1 MYLFVLMVYIYVY
14 PLIGN
19 GPDWHPGQT
28 DMPQEKEF
36 CREMW
41 WTNIVSHHA
50 TALSDLS
57 GSALDSVTVVVVPE
71 LQRLR

>member
-1 MYLFVLMVYIYVY
+1 MYLFVLMIYIYVF

-41 WTNIVSHHA
+41 WTNIVSHRA
-50 TALSDLS
+50 I
-57 GSALDSVTVVVVPE
+57 
-71 LQRLR
+71 